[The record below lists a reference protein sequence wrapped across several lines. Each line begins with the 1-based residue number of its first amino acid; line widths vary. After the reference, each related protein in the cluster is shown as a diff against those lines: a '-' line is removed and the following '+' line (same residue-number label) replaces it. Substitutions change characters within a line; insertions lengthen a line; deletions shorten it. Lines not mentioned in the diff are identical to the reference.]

1 MSEFATHLA
10 ERVARFGPLCV
21 GIDPHAP
28 LLARCGLPDSAEGA
42 LTLGQRIL
50 RAVDFELAI
59 VKPQSAFFERYG
71 SEGIRALE
79 QLLAEGRARGV
90 LMLLDGKRGDID
102 STGEAYAE
110 SYFRPGTPIR
120 ADALTWHVYL
130 GFAALRRAL
139 EFSAAQGGGAFI
151 VVRSSN
157 PEGAPLQAAM
167 FEGKSVAQRVC
178 EEITAFNAR
187 VHPDAKF
194 GSVGA
199 VVGATCDDADQT
211 CAALPRSYILAPGVG
226 AQGAT
231 FADVV
236 RRMPSAKGRVLP
248 SVSRAIFANGG
259 SVEDLRQTIRSLRDE
274 AQRLLS

>member
-1 MSEFATHLA
+1 MSEFATRLA

-28 LLARCGLPDSAEGA
+28 LLALCGLPDSAEGA
-42 LTLGQRIL
+42 LTLGRRIL
-50 RAVDFELAI
+50 HAIDFELAI

-130 GFAALRRAL
+130 GFAALRRAV

-157 PEGAPLQAAM
+157 PEGAALQSAV
-167 FEGKSVAQRVC
+167 FEGKTVTQRVC
-178 EEITAFNAR
+178 EEITQFNAR
-187 VHPDAKF
+187 VHPNAKY
-194 GSVGA
+194 GSIGA
-199 VVGATCDDADQT
+199 VVGATCDDAEQT
-211 CAALPRSYILAPGVG
+211 CAELPRSYILAPGVG

-231 FADVV
+231 FADVA
-236 RRMPSAKGRVLP
+236 RRMPSARGRVLP

-259 SVEDLRQTIRSLRDE
+259 SVEELRQTIRSLRDE